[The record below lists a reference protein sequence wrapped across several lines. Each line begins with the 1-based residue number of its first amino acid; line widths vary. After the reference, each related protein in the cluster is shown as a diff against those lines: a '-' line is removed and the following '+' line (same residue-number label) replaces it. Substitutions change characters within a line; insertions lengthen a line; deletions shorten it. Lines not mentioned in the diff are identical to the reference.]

1 MINAFNNRTDEERYC
16 HVAALNEITGNDY
29 NLNIPRYVD
38 TFVPEKLPDMGILL
52 DELEKIEKKEQITRV
67 QLFDMLGKLTADPED
82 MKIIEKH
89 RKILKQENKK
99 EMQQLSLFDY
109 GNGFSYET
117 NQSQ

>member
-1 MINAFNNRTDEERYC
+1 
-16 HVAALNEITGNDY
+16 
-29 NLNIPRYVD
+29 
-38 TFVPEKLPDMGILL
+38 
-52 DELEKIEKKEQITRV
+52 
-67 QLFDMLGKLTADPED
+67 MLGKLTADPED